1 MDEETK
7 KLLQNMA
14 QQQARMADAAN
25 TTIDKKPFTV
35 NLHILY
41 GALAVLAGMA
51 WVGIGWIKDV
61 DAAML
66 KTKQAPVEV
75 ESVKT
80 NVETVKA
87 SVATAQG
94 DIKDLRRITTE
105 TDARLTKQEASIQE
119 IREAIR
125 AVGSD
130 QAKVLG
136 EIQGLKKDVGRILEN
151 RR

>member
-14 QQQARMADAAN
+14 QQQARLAEAAN

-35 NLHILY
+35 NLHMVY
-41 GALAVLAGMA
+41 AALAVLVF
-51 WVGIGWIKDV
+51 VGWTCIGWIKDV

-80 NVETVKA
+80 NIETVKS
-87 SVATAQG
+87 SVAAVQG

-105 TDARLTKQEASIQE
+105 TDARIAKQEKAASDLQ
-119 IREAIR
+119 EAIR
-125 AVGSD
+125 AVGAD
-130 QAKVLG
+130 QGKLVAD
-136 EIQGLKKDVGRILEN
+136 IQVIKKDVN
-151 RR
+151 RLMEPRR

>member
-7 KLLQNMA
+7 KLLQNLA
-14 QQQARMADAAN
+14 QQQARMAEAAN

-35 NLHILY
+35 NLHMVY
-41 GALAVLAGMA
+41 AALAVLVV
-51 WVGIGWIKDV
+51 VGWTCIGWIKDV

-75 ESVKT
+75 ESVKSS
-80 NVETVKA
+80 VEAVKS
-87 SVATAQG
+87 SVATVQA

-105 TDARLTKQEASIQE
+105 TDARLTKQEASTQE
-119 IREAIR
+119 IREAVR

-130 QAKVLG
+130 QAKV
-136 EIQGLKKDVGRILEN
+136 ISDVQILKKDVTRLMET